1 MSMLT
6 SKVSTDR
13 ELMTIHEVARY
24 LHLSEAQVYK
34 MVRAGR
40 VPAIRIGK
48 AWRFKK
54 ELLDEW
60 ITRESQLSLK
70 PST

>member
-1 MSMLT
+1 MSMFT
-6 SKVSTDR
+6 STVSSDT

-34 MVRAGR
+34 MVRAGH
-40 VPAIRIGK
+40 VPAMRIGK

-60 ITRESQLSLK
+60 IRRESQLSLK

>member
-1 MSMLT
+1 MSI
-6 SKVSTDR
+6 STATTLNDT

-40 VPAIRIGK
+40 VPSIRIGK

-60 ITRESQLSLK
+60 IRRESLLSLK